1 MITHSYGVKVKQEGF
16 QEEKGQLLI
25 SVPSSGP
32 LKCTVRASD
41 EYEFEERVL
50 HRALLGK
57 EVRIKREV
65 EKVVEVGGNVNQ
77 NSFLCE
83 RDVCMIDLEEVN
95 KLRKKI
101 LPILNDRRAGK
112 LGTKGGKAFYHQEEE
127 VEDLSHMSQKT

>member
-1 MITHSYGVKVKQEGF
+1 M
-16 QEEKGQLLI
+16 
-25 SVPSSGP
+25 
-32 LKCTVRASD
+32 RASVYGD

-50 HRALLGK
+50 HRALLEK

-65 EKVVEVGGNVNQ
+65 EKVVEVGAVNQ

-101 LPILNDRRAGK
+101 LPILNDRRAE
-112 LGTKGGKAFYHQEEE
+112 LA
-127 VEDLSHMSQKT
+127 LRR